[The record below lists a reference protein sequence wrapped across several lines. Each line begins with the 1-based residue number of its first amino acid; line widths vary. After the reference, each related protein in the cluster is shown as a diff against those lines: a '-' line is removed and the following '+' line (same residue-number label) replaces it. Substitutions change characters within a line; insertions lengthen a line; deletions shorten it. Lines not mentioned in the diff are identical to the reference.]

1 MILSGLAGAL
11 LLITPFTPELFQ
23 RECLSARY
31 HGNYND
37 DQTTNSV
44 FMPDAA
50 CLASWTSQALVSSAS
65 IAEATQD
72 IQQLV
77 WVQQKAVDPSLVA
90 ATHSFQNEFESFLQR
105 LSASKRVGWDQDVL
119 AIPGRETGYE
129 LLYRTPT
136 AALLSVSHGAAST
149 IDTILPRFWK
159 SALVPTTPVSF
170 IPVPDE
176 ALRHVRHVLSILR
189 FNPEAASIVE
199 SISVPQMINDV
210 RFLTGEDGVSG
221 IMSRHSFTEGSR
233 TAASW
238 LKDRFEDTGATCELQ
253 PFLEGFAP
261 NVVCAYASTV
271 NTTATVLLSSHYDSR
286 GSFGSTRAPGGDDD
300 GSGTMAIL
308 AIARTIARKGIKFR
322 SNVQL
327 VAFAGEEQGL
337 LGSKAYASKLR
348 EIDANITVM
357 IQADML
363 AYHVPGEPPQLGLP
377 KTIGTPEV
385 AQLVANVSEIYSPE
399 LFVGF
404 TVVRPNNRLH
414 MDLPPKLLFKQACCS
429 DHQSFQNK
437 ASPPQRSL
445 NALDRVVAD
454 PMYHNSGDLSDRE
467 GYDFNQV
474 KSIAKVQLATL
485 LHSAGYEL

>member
-1 MILSGLAGAL
+1 MLLTGLAGAL

-23 RECLSARY
+23 HECLSASY

-37 DQTTNSV
+37 GQATNSV

-50 CLASWTSQALVSSAS
+50 CLASWTSQALASSAS
-65 IAEATQD
+65 IAEAAQD

-90 ATHSFQNEFESFLQR
+90 ATRSFRNEFDSFLQR
-105 LSASKRVGWDQDVL
+105 LSTPKHVGREQDVL
-119 AIPGRETGYE
+119 AVPTNKMGYE

-136 AALLSVSHGAAST
+136 AALLSVSHGTART

-159 SALVPTTPVSF
+159 SALVAATPVSF
-170 IPVPDE
+170 MPVPAE
-176 ALRHVRHVLSILR
+176 ALKHVQHVLSTLK
-189 FNPEAASIVE
+189 FNPEVASIVD
-199 SISVPQMINDV
+199 SISVPQMINDI

-221 IMSRHSFTEGSR
+221 IMSRHSFAEGSR
-233 TAASW
+233 TAADW

-261 NVVCAYASTV
+261 NVVCAYPSLV
-271 NTTATVLLSSHYDSR
+271 NTNATVLLSAHYDSR

-308 AIARTIARKGIKFR
+308 AIARTIARKGIKFH

-337 LGSKAYASKLR
+337 LGSKAYAKKMR
-348 EIDANITVM
+348 ESDANITVM

-363 AYHVPGEPPQLGLP
+363 AYHAEGEPPQLGLP
-377 KTIGTPEV
+377 ETIGSTEV
-385 AQLVANVSEIYSPE
+385 TQLVANVSSIYSPE
-399 LFVGF
+399 LRVGF
-404 TVVRPNNRLH
+404 T
-414 MDLPPKLLFKQACCS
+414 A
-429 DHQSFQNK
+429 SFHEQGFP
-437 ASPPQRSL
+437 ATQVFERAGPI
-445 NALDRVVAD
+445 AD
-454 PMYHNSGDLSDRE
+454 PMYHNSGRIHPCVLP
-467 GYDFNQV
+467 GYDFDQV
-474 KSIAKVQLATL
+474 KLIA
-485 LHSAGYEL
+485 